1 MSESALFKGAILP
14 SAILAAISVA
24 MSTILRGRPGF
35 IGALLASVI
44 VIIFF
49 TVHLLVARMT
59 READPILT
67 MALAIFSYFAKLIL
81 IGVFLFLI
89 TKYTDPSTVDRGSFA
104 ICAILI
110 TIAWLFGEIR
120 SFLKLQLQLPL
131 PRQKGRE

>member
-14 SAILAAISVA
+14 SVMLAAISIS
-24 MSTILRGRPGF
+24 MSTILRGGPGF

-131 PRQKGRE
+131 PRQKG

>member
-14 SAILAAISVA
+14 SVMLAAISIS
-24 MSTILRGRPGF
+24 MSTILRGGPGF